1 MAERGGGERARGELV
16 AGKPGPAL
24 LLRLAVRNLLRNRRR
39 TVLTMITVAFAVLF
53 LNVWDAMLR
62 GLERQS
68 YDNLIHYQT
77 GHAKVFEEGWFE
89 LRDELPLDRS
99 LEDPAAVLERVRQVP
114 GVAAAVPRIAF
125 RAHLSDGRDQIPVQ
139 GLGIETAGSDS
150 DVFRIPDAVVA
161 GSYLPVDGSGLLL
174 GSGLA
179 RVFNVGPGDWM
190 TVLVRTRTGVWEARE
205 LEVTGVVTTG
215 NPSIDQNSFIMGLE
229 PARAMLDM
237 EGRATEVA
245 VRFSETARER
255 RVLASLEEALGSDA
269 ELDVAGWREQEAEF
283 IALTEGKRGG
293 GMVAMAIFILVAM
306 VGVANTM
313 LLAAFERTQEIGMLL
328 AMGMRKASIRRLFLV
343 EGALTGLG
351 AGALGTLLA
360 LGPILYFG
368 SKGIDFSA
376 MFAEDMDIGYP
387 VAGRVF
393 WAVSPATFMTA
404 WLGTAVLAAAATLY
418 AATRASRLAPAE
430 ALRHD

>member
-1 MAERGGGERARGELV
+1 MPDALI
-16 AGKPGPAL
+16 AGKPGPVL

-53 LNVWDAMLR
+53 LQVWDSMLR

-77 GHAKVFEEGWFE
+77 AHAKVFEEGWFE

-99 LEDPAAVLERVRQVP
+99 LDDPATVVEEVRQVP

-125 RAHLSDGRDQIPVQ
+125 QAHLSDGRDQIPVQ
-139 GLGIETAGSDS
+139 GLAIETAGSDA

-161 GSYLPVDGSGLLL
+161 GSYLPPDGSGLLL

-179 RVFNVGPGDWM
+179 RVFHAGPGDWM
-190 TVLVRTRTGVWEARE
+190 TVLARTRTGVWEAQE
-205 LEVTGVVTTG
+205 LQVTGVVTTG
-215 NPSIDQNSFIMGLE
+215 NPSIDQNSFLMGLE

-237 EGRATEVA
+237 QGRATEVA
-245 VRFSETARER
+245 IRFSGTVRER
-255 RVLASLEEALGSDA
+255 RVLDR
-269 ELDVAGWREQEAEF
+269 LDERFESRDDVHVAGWREQEAEF

-293 GMVAMAIFILVAM
+293 GLIAMAIFVVVAL

-328 AMGMRKASIRRLFLV
+328 AMGMRRASVRRLFLL
-343 EGALTGLG
+343 EGGLAGLG
-351 AGALGTLLA
+351 AGALGTLIA
-360 LGPILYFG
+360 LIPILYFART
-368 SKGIDFSA
+368 GIDFTA
-376 MFAEDMDIGYP
+376 MFSEDMDIGYP
-387 VAGRVF
+387 VAGPVY
-393 WAVSPATFMTA
+393 WAVTPGMMVAA
-404 WLGTAVLAAAATLY
+404 WLGTAVLAAGASLY
-418 AATRASRLAPAE
+418 AAARASRLEPAE
-430 ALRHD
+430 ALRRV

>member
-1 MAERGGGERARGELV
+1 MPELV
-16 AGKPGPAL
+16 AGKPGLGL
-24 LLRLAVRNLLRNRRR
+24 LFRLAVRNLLRHRRR

-68 YDNLIHYQT
+68 YDNLIQYQT
-77 GHAKVFEEGWFE
+77 AHAKVFEEGWLE

-99 LEDPAAVLERVRQVP
+99 LENPGSLLERVRAVP

-125 RAHLSDGRDQIPVQ
+125 QAHLSDGRDQIPVQ
-139 GLGIETAGSDS
+139 GLAIETAGSDS

-161 GSYLPVDGSGLLL
+161 GSYLPPDGSGILL

-179 RVFNVGPGDWM
+179 RVFNVAPGDWM
-190 TVLVRTRTGVWEARE
+190 TVLVRTRTGVWEAQE

-215 NPSIDQNSFIMGLE
+215 NPSIDQNSFLMGLE

-237 EGRATEVA
+237 QGRATELA
-245 VRFSETARER
+245 VRFEGTLGER
-255 RVLASLEEALGSDA
+255 RVLSRLEETFGA
-269 ELDVAGWREQEAEF
+269 EPGLDVAGWREQEAEF

-293 GMVAMAIFILVAM
+293 GMVAMAVFILVAM

-313 LLAAFERTQEIGMLL
+313 LLAAFERTQEVGMLL
-328 AMGMRKASIRRLFLV
+328 AMGMRKASIRRLFLI
-343 EGALTGLG
+343 EGGLAGFG
-351 AGALGTLLA
+351 AGALGTVLA
-360 LGPILYFG
+360 LVPILYFA
-368 SKGIDFSA
+368 SKGIDFTA
-376 MFAEDMDIGYP
+376 MFSDEVDIGYP

-393 WAVSPATFMTA
+393 WAVSPVTFAVA
-404 WLGTAVLAAAATLY
+404 WVGTAVLAAGATLY
-418 AATRASRLAPAE
+418 AAARASHMKPAE
-430 ALRHD
+430 ALRHV